1 MCSSTKCHA
10 VTPLKVISLGLK
22 FLVSPFFPWNLC
34 QSSSGRDTALGVVMI
49 RPNCDHLGS
58 TVHHPWLWTHH
69 RMRKKLQCIRG
80 ALNSLQPSGSQTT
93 QGTPL
98 GCFQKVSVHECLGPT
113 PKVSDW
119 IGLQSGWS
127 FRNVKNP
134 TPGDWN
140 PCLTHPS
147 QRQSSSPHAYSLIG
161 FSKYPWQAVKI
172 NRVTFFLLGN
182 LAVETLGYV
191 ADQHK
196 AETRSQVLG
205 LKVTLSHKVT
215 LVPICEGW
223 QWGRCLPSLNYR
235 STVYYR
241 SRMSFAFY
249 LKTDFCDSCFY
260 FSSHLSSWT
269 PIPLKL
275 GMMQRK

>member
-1 MCSSTKCHA
+1 MIIWGQQSITHDCGRIT
-10 VTPLKVISLGLK
+10 G
-22 FLVSPFFPWNLC
+22 WGR
-34 QSSSGRDTALGVVMI
+34 SSSALGV
-49 RPNCDHLGS
+49 LS
-58 TVHHPWLWTHH
+58 TPSSPRVLRLHRGLPWVAF
-69 RMRKKLQCIRG
+69 KKYQCMN
-80 ALNSLQPSGSQTT
+80 AWV
-93 QGTPL
+93 PL
-98 GCFQKVSVHECLGPT
+98 
-113 PKVSDW
+113 PKFSDW

-205 LKVTLSHKVT
+205 LKVTFVPQSHA
-215 LVPICEGW
+215 CSHM
-223 QWGRCLPSLNYR
+223 WGMTMREVSAQP
-235 STVYYR
+235 
-241 SRMSFAFY
+241 
-249 LKTDFCDSCFY
+249 
-260 FSSHLSSWT
+260 
-269 PIPLKL
+269 
-275 GMMQRK
+275 